1 MLHCNNYLSPMMIHC
16 IRTMTAGELP
26 KYRSHL
32 LRLDAEDRRLRFG
45 FQTDDDQ
52 IDRHVRGI
60 DLRKDRILVQVDD
73 DLNVVAAVHIAKGD
87 PGTVEFAFSIDK
99 QWRGRGLGRQLFQQA
114 VLRARNRGLREAFV
128 HYLVENGAMR
138 HLARE
143 AGMTSHNEAGEI
155 KGRIRL
161 EPPTPL
167 SYLRELATE
176 RWGMYDYSL
185 KASRLGRRPFRVQ
198 PAV

>member
-73 DLNVVAAVHIAKGD
+73 DLNVVAAVHMPRAIRAPSSSRSASISSGAAADWAASCSSRPFSGRAIGGCAK
-87 PGTVEFAFSIDK
+87 PSFTISLKTARCAT
-99 QWRGRGLGRQLFQQA
+99 W
-114 VLRARNRGLREAFV
+114 RAR
-128 HYLVENGAMR
+128 
-138 HLARE
+138 
-143 AGMTSHNEAGEI
+143 
-155 KGRIRL
+155 
-161 EPPTPL
+161 
-167 SYLRELATE
+167 
-176 RWGMYDYSL
+176 
-185 KASRLGRRPFRVQ
+185 
-198 PAV
+198 PA